1 MRKFTYYLCCIL
13 IWFATLLTI
22 ALLLVFCGIMPFVIS
37 WGYSTGGAMG
47 HPQLWLISWGITLL
61 FRHKVYKT
69 ILRENHDFSDSTGIA
84 LIICGAVWLL
94 LNIGKFVWAIVVG
107 IVGIMFYNF
116 HKHKED
122 PDVMEA
128 SLLGIPMWRYY
139 KYKKASEEIS
149 QIYKELGTESKTA
162 HLKVDAIIKNLPN
175 MNEWR
180 RYSEFQ
186 FQKTASNMRKMVEDL
201 HKYDNNP
208 QE

>member
-69 ILRENHDFSDSTGIA
+69 ILRDNHDFSDSVGIV
-84 LIICGAVWLL
+84 LIICGAGWLL

-116 HKHKED
+116 LKHKED

-128 SLLGIPMWRYY
+128 SSLGIPMWRYY
-139 KYKKASEEIS
+139 KYKKASEEIG

-162 HLKVDAIIKNLPN
+162 YLKVDAIIKNLPN

-186 FQKTASNMRKMVEDL
+186 FQKTAANMRKMVEDL

-208 QE
+208 QQ